1 MFIIR
6 LGFQIVNMKL
16 EIFIKNFSMIYSYI
30 YIQAGQPPAT
40 YKGVFIMHDFN
51 FEMNQYLTYCRTQ
64 KRLDGKTLKAY
75 RIDLTQFGVSL
86 AAAFPSLS
94 SISELSPAILESYI
108 ATLHEQFKPKTVKR
122 KLASLKAF
130 FHYLDYRDRIVS
142 NPFNKLH
149 IKFREPVILPKTIP
163 LSTIESLLTTIYQ
176 QYAHASTDFQRRNA
190 LRDAAVIE
198 LLFATGIRISELC
211 SLSANDINLTDRTIL
226 IFGKGSK
233 ERITQTEINTLFQL
247 TDGNIGRITALLSEQ
262 KGVSWIKDISNNTP
276 TEYEKCLHKIEL
288 DIIVGKY
295 QIARK
300 NLSKFEAE
308 YKNDFNSNMHL
319 TYKYNFILSNCEH
332 MLNQYETALDTL
344 SIIEIPMYKKYNK
357 GFKIELQK
365 AHYNKHL
372 WNCNEALEILNNIK
386 DNSFAAL
393 VDSLGILAAK
403 YFINDLSVP
412 YSSDNSL
419 EEFKKKFYKASNSSL
434 KRDDQD
440 NYKLK
445 RYEPIFL
452 FYDKK
457 PKKEDILL
465 QSIDEVIKVY
475 EGENNRLRA
484 NAYFIKAEI
493 YRLYQQYD
501 KSILEYKRCMD
512 VTIDDNIRI
521 QTNLMIYYLIKV
533 KGIKLN
539 YELMPDDEISRLC
552 QDNVYSCKVR
562 HRIRNIELNDPNATE
577 IQEQI
582 DSRIMPI
589 L

>member
-1 MFIIR
+1 MKKTTCLLYGSLIVLAIFATIIGFIAYGNLWAGVLSTVIVMIPAVYSAIPFIREWHQLKNARKNRLTESIFTDRMSDLEDIIR
-6 LGFQIVNMKL
+6 ILNINEHCVEIAGNEEQCGKSWMAKRLCDFINNPNDSDFKNIQCKCHYVKADYLDMDSLTDNEFNKYFIDNIVTNKTVLIFDHVVKISVILDKQKQFHFQ
-16 EIFIKNFSMIYSYI
+16 MIYI
-30 YIQAGQPPAT
+30 
-40 YKGVFIMHDFN
+40 
-51 FEMNQYLTYCRTQ
+51 
-64 KRLDGKTLKAY
+64 LKQ
-75 RIDLTQFGVSL
+75 RVDL
-86 AAAFPSLS
+86 A
-94 SISELSPAILESYI
+94 
-108 ATLHEQFKPKTVKR
+108 
-122 KLASLKAF
+122 
-130 FHYLDYRDRIVS
+130 
-142 NPFNKLH
+142 
-149 IKFREPVILPKTIP
+149 
-163 LSTIESLLTTIYQ
+163 LTTHTMSEFPQNHIDDLQRKIGEIYPNI
-176 QYAHASTDFQRRNA
+176 ST
-190 LRDAAVIE
+190 L
-198 LLFATGIRISELC
+198 
-211 SLSANDINLTDRTIL
+211 
-226 IFGKGSK
+226 
-233 ERITQTEINTLFQL
+233 TQTEINTLFQL

-262 KGVSWIKDISNNTP
+262 KGVSWNKDISNNAP

-300 NLSKFEAE
+300 NLLKFEAE

-332 MLNQYETALDTL
+332 MLNQYETALATL

-372 WNCNEALEILNNIK
+372 WNCNEALEILDNIK

-419 EEFKKKFYKASNSSL
+419 EEFKNKFYKASNSSL

-465 QSIDEVIKVY
+465 QSIDEVIKAY

-501 KSILEYKRCMD
+501 KSILEYKRCTD

-552 QDNVYSCKVR
+552 QDNVYSCIVR

>member
-1 MFIIR
+1 MKKTTCLLYGSLIVLAIFATIIGFIAYGNLWAGVLSTVIVMIPAVYSAIPFIREWHQLKNARKNRLTESIFTDRMSDLEDIIR
-6 LGFQIVNMKL
+6 ILNINEHCVEIAGNEEQCGKSWMAKRLCDFINNPNDSDFKNIQCKCHYVKADYLDMDSLTDNEFNKYFIDNIVTNKTVLIFDHVVKISVILDKQKQFHFQ
-16 EIFIKNFSMIYSYI
+16 MIYI
-30 YIQAGQPPAT
+30 
-40 YKGVFIMHDFN
+40 
-51 FEMNQYLTYCRTQ
+51 
-64 KRLDGKTLKAY
+64 LKQ
-75 RIDLTQFGVSL
+75 RVDL
-86 AAAFPSLS
+86 A
-94 SISELSPAILESYI
+94 
-108 ATLHEQFKPKTVKR
+108 
-122 KLASLKAF
+122 
-130 FHYLDYRDRIVS
+130 
-142 NPFNKLH
+142 
-149 IKFREPVILPKTIP
+149 
-163 LSTIESLLTTIYQ
+163 LTTHTMSEFPQNHIDDLQRKIGEIYPNI
-176 QYAHASTDFQRRNA
+176 ST
-190 LRDAAVIE
+190 L
-198 LLFATGIRISELC
+198 
-211 SLSANDINLTDRTIL
+211 
-226 IFGKGSK
+226 
-233 ERITQTEINTLFQL
+233 TQTEINTLFQL

-262 KGVSWIKDISNNTP
+262 KGVSWIKDISNNAP

-300 NLSKFEAE
+300 NLLKFEAE

-332 MLNQYETALDTL
+332 MLNQYETALATL

-372 WNCNEALEILNNIK
+372 WNCNEALEILDNIK

-419 EEFKKKFYKASNSSL
+419 EEFKNKFYKASNSSL

-465 QSIDEVIKVY
+465 QSIDEVIKAY

-552 QDNVYSCKVR
+552 QDNVYSCIVR

>member
-1 MFIIR
+1 MLSTVIVMIPAVYSAIPFIREWHQLKNARKNRLTESIFTDRMSDLEDIIR
-6 LGFQIVNMKL
+6 ILNINEHCVEIAGNEEQCGKSWMAKRLCDFINNPNDSDFKNIQCKCHYVKADYLDMDRLTVSEFNKYFIDNIVTNRTVLIFDHVVKISVILDKQKQFHFQ
-16 EIFIKNFSMIYSYI
+16 MIYI
-30 YIQAGQPPAT
+30 
-40 YKGVFIMHDFN
+40 
-51 FEMNQYLTYCRTQ
+51 
-64 KRLDGKTLKAY
+64 LKQ
-75 RIDLTQFGVSL
+75 RVDL
-86 AAAFPSLS
+86 A
-94 SISELSPAILESYI
+94 
-108 ATLHEQFKPKTVKR
+108 
-122 KLASLKAF
+122 
-130 FHYLDYRDRIVS
+130 
-142 NPFNKLH
+142 
-149 IKFREPVILPKTIP
+149 
-163 LSTIESLLTTIYQ
+163 LTTHTMSEFPQNHIDDLQRKIGEIYPNI
-176 QYAHASTDFQRRNA
+176 ST
-190 LRDAAVIE
+190 L
-198 LLFATGIRISELC
+198 
-211 SLSANDINLTDRTIL
+211 
-226 IFGKGSK
+226 
-233 ERITQTEINTLFQL
+233 TQTEINTLFQL

-262 KGVSWIKDISNNTP
+262 KGVSWIKDISNNAP

-295 QIARK
+295 QMARK

-308 YKNDFNSNMHL
+308 YKNDFNSNIHL

-332 MLNQYETALDTL
+332 MLNQYETALATL

-372 WNCNEALEILNNIK
+372 WNCNEALEILDNIK

-393 VDSLGILAAK
+393 VDSLGILTAK
-403 YFINDLSVP
+403 YFINDLSIP
-412 YSSDNSL
+412 YYSDDSL
-419 EEFKKKFYKASNSSL
+419 KEFRKKFNKASNSSL

-457 PKKEDILL
+457 PKKEDKLL
-465 QSIDEVIKVY
+465 QRIDEVIKVY

-501 KSILEYKRCMD
+501 KSLLEYKRCMD

-552 QDNVYSCKVR
+552 QDNVYSCIVR

>member
-1 MFIIR
+1 MKKTTCLLYGSLIVLAIFATIIGFIAYGNLWAGVLSTVIVMIPAVYSAIPFIREWHQLKNARKNRLTESIFTDRMSDLEDIIR
-6 LGFQIVNMKL
+6 ILNINEHCVEIAGNEEQCGKSWMAKRLCDFINNPNDSDFKNIQCKCHYVKADYLDMDSLTDNEFNKYFIDNIVTNKTVLIFDHVVKISVILDKQRQFHFQ
-16 EIFIKNFSMIYSYI
+16 MIYI
-30 YIQAGQPPAT
+30 
-40 YKGVFIMHDFN
+40 
-51 FEMNQYLTYCRTQ
+51 
-64 KRLDGKTLKAY
+64 LKQ
-75 RIDLTQFGVSL
+75 RVDL
-86 AAAFPSLS
+86 A
-94 SISELSPAILESYI
+94 
-108 ATLHEQFKPKTVKR
+108 
-122 KLASLKAF
+122 
-130 FHYLDYRDRIVS
+130 
-142 NPFNKLH
+142 
-149 IKFREPVILPKTIP
+149 
-163 LSTIESLLTTIYQ
+163 LTTHTMSEFPQNHIDDLQRKIGEIYPNI
-176 QYAHASTDFQRRNA
+176 ST
-190 LRDAAVIE
+190 L
-198 LLFATGIRISELC
+198 
-211 SLSANDINLTDRTIL
+211 
-226 IFGKGSK
+226 
-233 ERITQTEINTLFQL
+233 TQTEINTLFQL

-262 KGVSWIKDISNNTP
+262 KGVSWIKDISNNAP

-300 NLSKFEAE
+300 NLLKFEAE

-332 MLNQYETALDTL
+332 MLNQYETALATL

-372 WNCNEALEILNNIK
+372 WNCNEALEILDNIK

-419 EEFKKKFYKASNSSL
+419 EEFKNKFYKASNSSL

-465 QSIDEVIKVY
+465 QSIDEVIKAY

-521 QTNLMIYYLIKV
+521 QTNLIIYYLIKV

-552 QDNVYSCKVR
+552 QDNVYSCIVR

>member
-1 MFIIR
+1 M
-6 LGFQIVNMKL
+6 
-16 EIFIKNFSMIYSYI
+16 
-30 YIQAGQPPAT
+30 
-40 YKGVFIMHDFN
+40 
-51 FEMNQYLTYCRTQ
+51 
-64 KRLDGKTLKAY
+64 
-75 RIDLTQFGVSL
+75 
-86 AAAFPSLS
+86 
-94 SISELSPAILESYI
+94 
-108 ATLHEQFKPKTVKR
+108 
-122 KLASLKAF
+122 
-130 FHYLDYRDRIVS
+130 
-142 NPFNKLH
+142 
-149 IKFREPVILPKTIP
+149 
-163 LSTIESLLTTIYQ
+163 
-176 QYAHASTDFQRRNA
+176 
-190 LRDAAVIE
+190 
-198 LLFATGIRISELC
+198 
-211 SLSANDINLTDRTIL
+211 
-226 IFGKGSK
+226 
-233 ERITQTEINTLFQL
+233 

-262 KGVSWIKDISNNTP
+262 KGVSWIKDISNNAP

-288 DIIVGKY
+288 DIVVGKY

-300 NLSKFEAE
+300 NLSKFETK

-332 MLNQYETALDTL
+332 MLNQYETALATL

-372 WNCNEALEILNNIK
+372 WNCNEALEILDNIK

-552 QDNVYSCKVR
+552 QDNVYSCIVR

>member
-1 MFIIR
+1 MKKTTCLLYGSLIALAIFATIIGFIAYSTLWAGVLSTVIVMIPAVYSAIPFIREWHQLKNARKNRLTESIFTDRMSDLEDIIR
-6 LGFQIVNMKL
+6 ILNINEHCVEIAGNEEQCGKSWMAKRLCDFINNPNDSDFKNIQCKCHYVKADYLDMDSLTDNEFNKYFIDNIVTNKTVLIFDHVVKISIILDKQKQFHFQ
-16 EIFIKNFSMIYSYI
+16 MIYI
-30 YIQAGQPPAT
+30 
-40 YKGVFIMHDFN
+40 
-51 FEMNQYLTYCRTQ
+51 
-64 KRLDGKTLKAY
+64 LKQ
-75 RIDLTQFGVSL
+75 RVDL
-86 AAAFPSLS
+86 A
-94 SISELSPAILESYI
+94 
-108 ATLHEQFKPKTVKR
+108 
-122 KLASLKAF
+122 
-130 FHYLDYRDRIVS
+130 
-142 NPFNKLH
+142 
-149 IKFREPVILPKTIP
+149 
-163 LSTIESLLTTIYQ
+163 LTTHTMSEFPQKHIDELQRKIGEIYPNI
-176 QYAHASTDFQRRNA
+176 ST
-190 LRDAAVIE
+190 L
-198 LLFATGIRISELC
+198 
-211 SLSANDINLTDRTIL
+211 
-226 IFGKGSK
+226 
-233 ERITQTEINTLFQL
+233 TQTEINTLFQL

-533 KGIKLN
+533 KGIELN

>member
-1 MFIIR
+1 MKKTTCLLYGSLIVLAIFATIIGFIAYGNLWAGVLSTVIVMIPAVYSAIPFIREWHQLKNARKNRLTESIFTDRMSDLEDIIR
-6 LGFQIVNMKL
+6 ILNINEHCVEIAGNEEQCGKSWMAKRLCDFINNPNDSDFKNIQCKCHYVKADYLDMDSLTDNEFNKYFIDNIVTNKTVLIFDHVVKISVILDKQKQFHFQ
-16 EIFIKNFSMIYSYI
+16 MIYI
-30 YIQAGQPPAT
+30 
-40 YKGVFIMHDFN
+40 
-51 FEMNQYLTYCRTQ
+51 
-64 KRLDGKTLKAY
+64 LKQ
-75 RIDLTQFGVSL
+75 RVDL
-86 AAAFPSLS
+86 A
-94 SISELSPAILESYI
+94 
-108 ATLHEQFKPKTVKR
+108 
-122 KLASLKAF
+122 
-130 FHYLDYRDRIVS
+130 
-142 NPFNKLH
+142 
-149 IKFREPVILPKTIP
+149 
-163 LSTIESLLTTIYQ
+163 LTTHTMSEFPQNHIDDLQRKIGEIYPNI
-176 QYAHASTDFQRRNA
+176 ST
-190 LRDAAVIE
+190 L
-198 LLFATGIRISELC
+198 
-211 SLSANDINLTDRTIL
+211 
-226 IFGKGSK
+226 
-233 ERITQTEINTLFQL
+233 TQTEINTLFQL

-262 KGVSWIKDISNNTP
+262 KGVSWIKDISNNAP

-300 NLSKFEAE
+300 NLLKFEAE

-319 TYKYNFILSNCEH
+319 TYKYNFILSNREH
-332 MLNQYETALDTL
+332 MLNQYETALATL

-372 WNCNEALEILNNIK
+372 WNCNEALEILDNIK

-419 EEFKKKFYKASNSSL
+419 EEFKNKFYKASNSSL

-465 QSIDEVIKVY
+465 QSIDEVIKAY

-552 QDNVYSCKVR
+552 QDNVYSCIVR

>member
-1 MFIIR
+1 MKKTTCLLYGSLIALAIFATIIGFIAYSTLWAGVLSTVIVMIPAVYSAIPFIREWHQLKNARKNRLTESIFTDRMSDLEDIIR
-6 LGFQIVNMKL
+6 ILNINEHCVEIAGNEEQCGKSWMAKRLCDFINNPNDSDFKNIQCKCHYVKADYLDMDSLTDNEFNKYFIDNIVTNKTVLIFDHVVKISIILDKQKQFHFQ
-16 EIFIKNFSMIYSYI
+16 MIYI
-30 YIQAGQPPAT
+30 
-40 YKGVFIMHDFN
+40 
-51 FEMNQYLTYCRTQ
+51 
-64 KRLDGKTLKAY
+64 LKQ
-75 RIDLTQFGVSL
+75 RVDL
-86 AAAFPSLS
+86 A
-94 SISELSPAILESYI
+94 
-108 ATLHEQFKPKTVKR
+108 
-122 KLASLKAF
+122 
-130 FHYLDYRDRIVS
+130 
-142 NPFNKLH
+142 
-149 IKFREPVILPKTIP
+149 
-163 LSTIESLLTTIYQ
+163 LTTHTMSEFPQKHIDELQRKIGEIYPNI
-176 QYAHASTDFQRRNA
+176 ST
-190 LRDAAVIE
+190 L
-198 LLFATGIRISELC
+198 
-211 SLSANDINLTDRTIL
+211 
-226 IFGKGSK
+226 
-233 ERITQTEINTLFQL
+233 TQTEINTLFQL

-533 KGIKLN
+533 KGIELN

-552 QDNVYSCKVR
+552 QDNVYSCIVR

>member
-1 MFIIR
+1 MKKTTCLLYGSLIVLAIFATIIGFIAYGNLWAGVLSTVIVMIPAVYSAIPFIREWHQLKNARKNRLTESIFTDRMSDLEDIIR
-6 LGFQIVNMKL
+6 ILNINEHCVEIAGNEEQCGKSWMAKRLCDFINNPNDSDFKNIQCKCHYVKADYLDMDSLTDNEFNKYFIDNIVTNKTVLIFDHVVKISVILDKQKQFHFQ
-16 EIFIKNFSMIYSYI
+16 MIYI
-30 YIQAGQPPAT
+30 
-40 YKGVFIMHDFN
+40 
-51 FEMNQYLTYCRTQ
+51 
-64 KRLDGKTLKAY
+64 LKQ
-75 RIDLTQFGVSL
+75 RVDL
-86 AAAFPSLS
+86 A
-94 SISELSPAILESYI
+94 
-108 ATLHEQFKPKTVKR
+108 
-122 KLASLKAF
+122 
-130 FHYLDYRDRIVS
+130 
-142 NPFNKLH
+142 
-149 IKFREPVILPKTIP
+149 
-163 LSTIESLLTTIYQ
+163 LTTHTMSEFPQNHIDDLQRKIGEIYPNI
-176 QYAHASTDFQRRNA
+176 ST
-190 LRDAAVIE
+190 L
-198 LLFATGIRISELC
+198 
-211 SLSANDINLTDRTIL
+211 
-226 IFGKGSK
+226 
-233 ERITQTEINTLFQL
+233 TQTEINTLFQL

-262 KGVSWIKDISNNTP
+262 KGVSWIKDISNNAP

-300 NLSKFEAE
+300 NLLKFEAE

-332 MLNQYETALDTL
+332 MLNQYETALATL

-372 WNCNEALEILNNIK
+372 WNCNEALEILDNIK

-403 YFINDLSVP
+403 YFINDLRVP

-552 QDNVYSCKVR
+552 QDNVYSCIVR

>member
-1 MFIIR
+1 MKKTTCLLYGSLIALAIFATIIGFIAYSTLWAGVLSTVIVMIPAVYSAIPFIREWHQLKNARKNRLTESIFTDRMSDLEDIIR
-6 LGFQIVNMKL
+6 ILNINEHCVEIAGNEEQCGKSWMAKRLCDFINNPNDSDFKNIQCKCHYVKADYLDMDSLTDNEFNKYFIDNIVTNKTVLIFDQVVKISIILDKQKQFHFQ
-16 EIFIKNFSMIYSYI
+16 MIYI
-30 YIQAGQPPAT
+30 
-40 YKGVFIMHDFN
+40 
-51 FEMNQYLTYCRTQ
+51 
-64 KRLDGKTLKAY
+64 LKQ
-75 RIDLTQFGVSL
+75 RVDL
-86 AAAFPSLS
+86 A
-94 SISELSPAILESYI
+94 
-108 ATLHEQFKPKTVKR
+108 
-122 KLASLKAF
+122 
-130 FHYLDYRDRIVS
+130 
-142 NPFNKLH
+142 
-149 IKFREPVILPKTIP
+149 
-163 LSTIESLLTTIYQ
+163 LTTHTMSEFPQKHIDELQRKIGEIYPNI
-176 QYAHASTDFQRRNA
+176 ST
-190 LRDAAVIE
+190 L
-198 LLFATGIRISELC
+198 
-211 SLSANDINLTDRTIL
+211 
-226 IFGKGSK
+226 
-233 ERITQTEINTLFQL
+233 TQTEINTLFQL

>member
-1 MFIIR
+1 MKKTTCLLYGSLIVLAIFATIIGFIAYGNLWAGVLSTVIVMIPAVYSAIPFIREWHQLKNARKNRLTESIFTDRMSDLEDIIR
-6 LGFQIVNMKL
+6 ILNINEHCVEIAGNEEQCGKSWMAKRLCDFINNPNDSDFKNIQCKCHYVKADYLDMDSLTDNEFNKYFIDNIVTNKTVLIFDHVVKISVILDKQKQFHFQ
-16 EIFIKNFSMIYSYI
+16 MIYI
-30 YIQAGQPPAT
+30 
-40 YKGVFIMHDFN
+40 
-51 FEMNQYLTYCRTQ
+51 
-64 KRLDGKTLKAY
+64 LKQ
-75 RIDLTQFGVSL
+75 RVDL
-86 AAAFPSLS
+86 A
-94 SISELSPAILESYI
+94 
-108 ATLHEQFKPKTVKR
+108 
-122 KLASLKAF
+122 
-130 FHYLDYRDRIVS
+130 
-142 NPFNKLH
+142 
-149 IKFREPVILPKTIP
+149 
-163 LSTIESLLTTIYQ
+163 LTTHTMSEFPQNHIDDLQRKIGEIYPNI
-176 QYAHASTDFQRRNA
+176 ST
-190 LRDAAVIE
+190 L
-198 LLFATGIRISELC
+198 
-211 SLSANDINLTDRTIL
+211 
-226 IFGKGSK
+226 
-233 ERITQTEINTLFQL
+233 TQTEINTLFQL

-262 KGVSWIKDISNNTP
+262 KGVSWIKDISNNAP

-300 NLSKFEAE
+300 NLLKFEAE

-332 MLNQYETALDTL
+332 MLNQYETALATL

-372 WNCNEALEILNNIK
+372 WNCNEALEILDNIK

-419 EEFKKKFYKASNSSL
+419 EEFKNKFYKASNSSL

-465 QSIDEVIKVY
+465 QSIDEVIKAY

-521 QTNLMIYYLIKV
+521 QTNLIIYYLIKV

-552 QDNVYSCKVR
+552 QDNVYSCIVR

>member
-1 MFIIR
+1 
-6 LGFQIVNMKL
+6 
-16 EIFIKNFSMIYSYI
+16 MIYI
-30 YIQAGQPPAT
+30 
-40 YKGVFIMHDFN
+40 
-51 FEMNQYLTYCRTQ
+51 
-64 KRLDGKTLKAY
+64 LKQ
-75 RIDLTQFGVSL
+75 RVDL
-86 AAAFPSLS
+86 A
-94 SISELSPAILESYI
+94 
-108 ATLHEQFKPKTVKR
+108 
-122 KLASLKAF
+122 
-130 FHYLDYRDRIVS
+130 
-142 NPFNKLH
+142 
-149 IKFREPVILPKTIP
+149 
-163 LSTIESLLTTIYQ
+163 LTTHTMSEFPQNHIDDLQRKIGEIYPNI
-176 QYAHASTDFQRRNA
+176 ST
-190 LRDAAVIE
+190 L
-198 LLFATGIRISELC
+198 
-211 SLSANDINLTDRTIL
+211 
-226 IFGKGSK
+226 
-233 ERITQTEINTLFQL
+233 TQTEINTLFQL

-262 KGVSWIKDISNNTP
+262 KGVSWIKDISNNEP
-276 TEYEKCLHKIEL
+276 TEYEKCLRKIEL

-308 YKNDFNSNMHL
+308 YKNDFNSNIHL

-332 MLNQYETALDTL
+332 MLNQYEIALATL
-344 SIIEIPMYKKYNK
+344 SIIEMPMYKKYNK

-372 WNCNEALEILNNIK
+372 WNCNEALEILDNIK

-445 RYEPIFL
+445 RYKPIFL

-533 KGIKLN
+533 KGIKLD
-539 YELMPDDEISRLC
+539 YELMPDDEISCLC
-552 QDNVYSCKVR
+552 QDNVYSCIVR